1 MRITFKKKSFCA
13 GGAQDIGRR
22 RNHRGIGAQTSSI
35 PERATDRSFGP
46 APFQVADSH
55 CIRYRGGLHRL
66 IFAAPPGR
74 KTEKLFLE
82 INRILLGIVGL
93 ALFAMPVSAQTAEEI
108 VAKYVKTIG
117 GAEKIEA
124 IKTLR
129 RTGRFTGGGG
139 FEAVVI
145 QENKRPQMARQEFSI
160 QGMTGV
166 TAYDGK
172 TGWKI
177 EPWGG
182 KKDAE
187 ALGEEELKGIQE
199 DADFDGPLVNYQQKG
214 NKVEFVGAEPVE
226 GTDAFK
232 LKVTLKNGDVSYYF
246 MDTDYFVPIKIESKR
261 MVRGAEREFETSL
274 GDYKEVAGV
283 YLPHSVE
290 SGVKGSPNKSQI
302 TFEKIE
308 ANVALDDNRFKQPAA
323 PAKPAK
329 PAKPEGGKSE

>member
-1 MRITFKKKSFCA
+1 MRK
-13 GGAQDIGRR
+13 
-22 RNHRGIGAQTSSI
+22 
-35 PERATDRSFGP
+35 
-46 APFQVADSH
+46 
-55 CIRYRGGLHRL
+55 
-66 IFAAPPGR
+66 
-74 KTEKLFLE
+74 
-82 INRILLGIVGL
+82 ILLGIIGL
-93 ALFAMPVSAQTAEEI
+93 AFFAMPVSAQTAEEI
-108 VAKYVKTIG
+108 IAKYVKTIG

-129 RTGRFTGGGG
+129 RTGKFTGGGG

-182 KKDAE
+182 KKDPE
-187 ALGEEELKGIQE
+187 ALGEEEMKGIQE
-199 DADFDGPLVNYQQKG
+199 DADFDGPLINYQQKG
-214 NKVEFVGAEPVE
+214 NKVEFVGVEPVE

-232 LKVTLKNGDVSYYF
+232 LKVTLKNGDVRYYF
-246 MDTDYFVPIKIESKR
+246 MDTDYYVPIKIESKR
-261 MVRGAEREFETSL
+261 TVRGAEREFETSL

-283 YLPHSVE
+283 YLPHSIE
-290 SGVKGSPNKSQI
+290 SGLKGIPNKSQI

-308 ANVALDDNRFKQPAA
+308 ANVALDDSRFKQPTGA
-323 PAKPAK
+323 
-329 PAKPEGGKSE
+329 AKPEGGKGK

>member
-1 MRITFKKKSFCA
+1 MRKILP
-13 GGAQDIGRR
+13 
-22 RNHRGIGAQTSSI
+22 GII
-35 PERATDRSFGP
+35 
-46 APFQVADSH
+46 
-55 CIRYRGGLHRL
+55 
-66 IFAAPPGR
+66 
-74 KTEKLFLE
+74 
-82 INRILLGIVGL
+82 GL
-93 ALFAMPVSAQTAEEI
+93 ALLAMPVSAQTAEEI
-108 VAKYVKTIG
+108 IAKYIKTIG
-117 GAEKIEA
+117 GSEKIEA

-129 RTGRFTGGGG
+129 RTGKFTGGGG

-145 QENKRPQMARQEFSI
+145 QENKRPEMRRQEFTI

-166 TAYDGK
+166 NAYDGK

-177 EPWGG
+177 EPWQG

-187 ALGEEELKGIQE
+187 PLGEDELKGMQE
-199 DADFDGPLVNYQQKG
+199 NADFDGPLVKYQEKG

-232 LKVTLKNGDVSYYF
+232 LKVTLKNGDVRYYF
-246 MDTDYFVPIKIESKR
+246 MDTDYYVPIKIESKV

-283 YLPHSVE
+283 YLPHSIE

-308 ANVALDDNRFKQPAA
+308 ANLALDDSRFKQPTG
-323 PAKPAK
+323 PAKPARS
-329 PAKPEGGKSE
+329 EGGKSE

>member
-1 MRITFKKKSFCA
+1 MDKIL
-13 GGAQDIGRR
+13 
-22 RNHRGIGAQTSSI
+22 RGII
-35 PERATDRSFGP
+35 W
-46 APFQVADSH
+46 
-55 CIRYRGGLHRL
+55 
-66 IFAAPPGR
+66 
-74 KTEKLFLE
+74 
-82 INRILLGIVGL
+82 L

-108 VAKYVKTIG
+108 IAKYIKTIG
-117 GAEKIEA
+117 GAEKIDA

-129 RTGRFTGGGG
+129 RTGKFTGGGG
-139 FEAVVI
+139 FEAIVI
-145 QENKRPQMARQEFSI
+145 QENKRPQMARQEFMI

-166 TAYDGK
+166 NAYDGK

-177 EPWGG
+177 EPWQG

-187 ALGEEELKGIQE
+187 QLGEEELKQIQE

-214 NKVEFVGAEPVE
+214 NKVEFVGSEPVE

-246 MDTDYFVPIKIESKR
+246 MDTDYYVPIKVESKR

-283 YLPHSVE
+283 YLPHSFE
-290 SGVKGSPNKSQI
+290 SGVKGSPNKQQI

-308 ANVALDDNRFKQPAA
+308 ANVALDDSRFKQPTA
-323 PAKPAK
+323 PAKPARS
-329 PAKPEGGKSE
+329 EGGKSE

>member
-1 MRITFKKKSFCA
+1 
-13 GGAQDIGRR
+13 
-22 RNHRGIGAQTSSI
+22 
-35 PERATDRSFGP
+35 
-46 APFQVADSH
+46 
-55 CIRYRGGLHRL
+55 
-66 IFAAPPGR
+66 
-74 KTEKLFLE
+74 
-82 INRILLGIVGL
+82 
-93 ALFAMPVSAQTAEEI
+93 MPVSAQTADEI
-108 VAKYVKTIG
+108 IAKYIKTIG
-117 GAEKIEA
+117 GAQKIEA

-129 RTGRFTGGGG
+129 RIGKFTGGGG
-139 FEAVVI
+139 FEAAVV

-172 TGWKI
+172 SGWKI

-232 LKVTLKNGDVSYYF
+232 LKVTLKNGDVRYYF
-246 MDTDYFVPIKIESKR
+246 MDTDYYVPIKIESKR

-283 YLPHSVE
+283 YLPHSIE
-290 SGVKGSPNKSQI
+290 SGLKGSPNKSQV

-308 ANVALDDNRFKQPAA
+308 ANVALDDGRFKQPA
-323 PAKPAK
+323 K
-329 PAKPEGGKSE
+329 

>member
-1 MRITFKKKSFCA
+1 MRK
-13 GGAQDIGRR
+13 
-22 RNHRGIGAQTSSI
+22 
-35 PERATDRSFGP
+35 
-46 APFQVADSH
+46 
-55 CIRYRGGLHRL
+55 
-66 IFAAPPGR
+66 
-74 KTEKLFLE
+74 
-82 INRILLGIVGL
+82 ILLGIIGL
-93 ALFAMPVSAQTAEEI
+93 ALFAIPVSAQTAEEI
-108 VAKYVKTIG
+108 IAKYVKTIG

-129 RTGRFTGGGG
+129 RTGKFTGGGG

-182 KKDAE
+182 KKDPE
-187 ALGEEELKGIQE
+187 ALGEEEMQEIQE
-199 DADFDGPLVNYQQKG
+199 DADFDGPLVNYRQKG

-246 MDTDYFVPIKIESKR
+246 MDTDYYVPIKIESKR
-261 MVRGAEREFETSL
+261 MVRGAEREVETSL

-308 ANVALDDNRFKQPAA
+308 ANVALDDSRFKQPA
-323 PAKPAK
+323 K
-329 PAKPEGGKSE
+329 

>member
-1 MRITFKKKSFCA
+1 VVDSP
-13 GGAQDIGRR
+13 QEDIV
-22 RNHRGIGAQTSSI
+22 H
-35 PERATDRSFGP
+35 
-46 APFQVADSH
+46 
-55 CIRYRGGLHRL
+55 
-66 IFAAPPGR
+66 
-74 KTEKLFLE
+74 KT
-82 INRILLGIVGL
+82 LLGIIGL
-93 ALFAMPVSAQTAEEI
+93 ALFALPVSAQTAEEI
-108 VAKYVKTIG
+108 IAKYVKTIG

-129 RTGRFTGGGG
+129 RTGKFTGGGG

-182 KKDAE
+182 KKDPE
-187 ALGEEELKGIQE
+187 ALGEEEMKGIQE

-232 LKVTLKNGDVSYYF
+232 LKVTLKNGDVRYYF
-246 MDTDYFVPIKIESKR
+246 MDTDYYVPIKIESKR
-261 MVRGAEREFETSL
+261 TVRGAEREFETSL

-283 YLPHSVE
+283 YLPHSLE
-290 SGVKGSPNKSQI
+290 SGLKGSPNKSQI

-308 ANVALDDNRFKQPAA
+308 ANVALDDIRFKQPTVA
-323 PAKPAK
+323 
-329 PAKPEGGKSE
+329 AKPEGGKGK

>member
-1 MRITFKKKSFCA
+1 MRKILP
-13 GGAQDIGRR
+13 
-22 RNHRGIGAQTSSI
+22 GII
-35 PERATDRSFGP
+35 
-46 APFQVADSH
+46 
-55 CIRYRGGLHRL
+55 
-66 IFAAPPGR
+66 
-74 KTEKLFLE
+74 
-82 INRILLGIVGL
+82 GL

-108 VAKYVKTIG
+108 VAKYIKTIG

-129 RTGRFTGGGG
+129 RTGKFTGGGG

-145 QENKRPQMARQEFSI
+145 QENKRPQMARQEFTI

-166 TAYDGK
+166 NAYDGK

-177 EPWGG
+177 EPWQG

-187 ALGEEELKGIQE
+187 PLGEEELKQIQE

-214 NKVEFVGAEPVE
+214 NKVEFVGSEPVE

-246 MDTDYFVPIKIESKR
+246 MDTDYYVPIKIESKR
-261 MVRGAEREFETSL
+261 MVRGAEREFESSL

-283 YLPHSVE
+283 YLPHSIE

-308 ANVALDDNRFKQPAA
+308 ANVALDDSRFKQPAA

-329 PAKPEGGKSE
+329 SEGEKNK

>member
-1 MRITFKKKSFCA
+1 MNRMKFTLQSSKFQEEVMRK
-13 GGAQDIGRR
+13 
-22 RNHRGIGAQTSSI
+22 
-35 PERATDRSFGP
+35 
-46 APFQVADSH
+46 
-55 CIRYRGGLHRL
+55 
-66 IFAAPPGR
+66 
-74 KTEKLFLE
+74 
-82 INRILLGIVGL
+82 ILMGIVGL
-93 ALFAMPVSAQTAEEI
+93 ALFAIPVSAQTADEI
-108 VAKYVKTIG
+108 IAKYIKTIG
-117 GAEKIEA
+117 GKEKIEA

-139 FEAVVI
+139 FEAVVV

-187 ALGEEELKGIQE
+187 ALGEEEMKGIQE

-246 MDTDYFVPIKIESKR
+246 MDTDYYVPIKIESKR

-290 SGVKGSPNKSQI
+290 SGVKGSPNKAQI
-302 TFEKIE
+302 TYEKIE
-308 ANVALDDNRFKQPAA
+308 ANVALDDNRFKQP
-323 PAKPAK
+323 
-329 PAKPEGGKSE
+329 

>member
-1 MRITFKKKSFCA
+1 MRK
-13 GGAQDIGRR
+13 
-22 RNHRGIGAQTSSI
+22 
-35 PERATDRSFGP
+35 
-46 APFQVADSH
+46 
-55 CIRYRGGLHRL
+55 
-66 IFAAPPGR
+66 
-74 KTEKLFLE
+74 
-82 INRILLGIVGL
+82 ILLGIIGL
-93 ALFAMPVSAQTAEEI
+93 ALLAMPVSAQTAEEI
-108 VAKYVKTIG
+108 VAKYIKTIG
-117 GAEKIEA
+117 GSEKIEA

-129 RTGRFTGGGG
+129 RTGKFTGGGG
-139 FEAVVI
+139 FEAGII
-145 QENKRPQMARQEFSI
+145 QENKRPEMARQEFTI

-166 TAYDGK
+166 NAYDGK

-177 EPWGG
+177 EPWQG

-187 ALGEEELKGIQE
+187 PLGEEELKQIQE
-199 DADFDGPLVNYQQKG
+199 DADFDGPLINYQQKG

-232 LKVTLKNGDVSYYF
+232 LKVTLKNGDVRYYF
-246 MDTDYFVPIKIESKR
+246 MDTDYYVPIKTESKR

-283 YLPHSVE
+283 YLPHSIE

-308 ANVALDDNRFKQPAA
+308 ANVALDDSRFKQPTN

-329 PAKPEGGKSE
+329 SEGGKSE